1 MKGKNLIWGLFFI
14 LAGAAVILSKL
25 GLLGGVSALS
35 VVISLLLIPIIVN
48 SIRRLNFWGI
58 FCPLAVMAEYISL
71 FELLR
76 GDVIGSARK
85 ARIYLH
91 IFAVV

>member
-58 FCPLAVMAEYISL
+58 FCPLAVMAIL
-71 FELLR
+71 FAEPLGIEKLTP
-76 GDVIGSARK
+76 
-85 ARIYLH
+85 
-91 IFAVV
+91 FPC